1 MATPMQFDMNET
13 DEARPYVCQICN
25 KRFTQKGHLMTH
37 RRTHTGEKPYSC
49 HICNKRFSQSS
60 HLNTHKRIHTGEKPY
75 YCTECGM
82 GFCRKRR
89 LEKHIVL
96 HNQFVNINSKI
107 NNLQGLLQPSVSKES
122 SQPLFPNRLSSSDFP
137 VDNESSQGHKR
148 KPALVQHINT
158 NQFEDTNEDRGTE
171 RVVIKLEED
180 NIENLTEQNQLPESK
195 MKGDNPEQTMGEI
208 DLTQI
213 TPPYDGEGDNSEIVG
228 GDFNNLGSLSGDDL
242 DLDRIS
248 LTSESNM
255 SESEQNHPQFS
266 SRHGMGFKGFRGFG
280 RGRPMWHRFKMR
292 KLNQLENRIDRCIMT
307 LPQTQ
312 SNDTSAQILSNN
324 RVNLVN
330 FTSSDLLTHMM
341 SRDDVY
347 KCDFCCM
354 IFQDAAMYHLHKSMH
369 DKMDVRCCNLCGKM
383 AQDKYDF
390 IAHFL
395 SEHK

>member
-75 YCTECGM
+75 YCTECG
-82 GFCRKRR
+82 
-89 LEKHIVL
+89 
-96 HNQFVNINSKI
+96 
-107 NNLQGLLQPSVSKES
+107 LLQPSVSKES
-122 SQPLFPNRLSSSDFP
+122 SQPLFPNRLGSSDFP
-137 VDNESSQGHKR
+137 IDNENSQGHKR

-158 NQFEDTNEDRGTE
+158 NQLEDTNEDKGTE
-171 RVVIKLEED
+171 RVVIKLEDD
-180 NIENLTEQNQLPESK
+180 NIENLTEQNHLPESK
-195 MKGDNPEQTMGEI
+195 MKGDNPETMGEI

-255 SESEQNHPQFS
+255 SGSEQNHPQFP

>member
-1 MATPMQFDMNET
+1 MDTSVQFDPVAM
-13 DEARPYVCQICN
+13 DEARPFVCQVCN

-37 RRTHTGEKPYSC
+37 KRTHTGEKPYSC

-60 HLNTHKRIHTGEKPY
+60 HLNTHKRIHTGEKPF

-89 LEKHIVL
+89 LEKHILL
-96 HNQFVNINSKI
+96 HNQYSNINSKLES
-107 NNLQGLLQPSVSKES
+107 LQGLLQPSSAPSET
-122 SQPLFPNRLSSSDFP
+122 SQAVFPGLMDTA
-137 VDNESSQGHKR
+137 DTANEPETSHSHRR
-148 KPALVQHINT
+148 KPAQVQHINNDKT
-158 NQFEDTNEDRGTE
+158 GDEVSMTVSTDVD
-171 RVVIKLEED
+171 RVVIKLEDE
-180 NIENLTEQNQLPESK
+180 EQNDDVLNMEQASSTESRRTLNISEA
-195 MKGDNPEQTMGEI
+195 DTTHATSPSAGES
-208 DLTQI
+208 
-213 TPPYDGEGDNSEIVG
+213 SEVAGADTSHVG
-228 GDFNNLGSLSGDDL
+228 NISGDDI
-242 DLDRIS
+242 DFDQIS
-248 LTSESNM
+248 ITSESNM
-255 SESEQNHPQFS
+255 SGSEVNQPMYPMRNRFS
-266 SRHGMGFKGFRGFG
+266 GCRGFG

-292 KLNQLENRIDRCIMT
+292 KLHQLANSIDRCIMNA
-307 LPQTQ
+307 PKQT
-312 SNDTSAQILSNN
+312 TPVETPAQIASNN
-324 RVNLVN
+324 RISLVN
-330 FTSSDLLTHMM
+330 FTSGDLLTHMM